1 MTRGYFFLSPGKY
14 TPNLILFSTSTT
26 AKNSC
31 KRNHLQLVNKGAL
44 LARRAIRISVD
55 GGHQSYNANPDN
67 FASSRR
73 HQAMILRLRLC
84 VVKPDPENNRKRFEL
99 CAYPHL
105 VGAVRNSLTMKNSD
119 ASVPSRKAQGVF
131 YQASGSFLGRLP
143 GLSPLNIEDIQ
154 NRALRCG
161 CASTS
166 GDCLCQQPFQL
177 A

>member
-1 MTRGYFFLSPGKY
+1 MTCGYIFEPGK
-14 TPNLILFSTSTT
+14 IH
-26 AKNSC
+26 AKFDFVLHQHYGKKQR
-31 KRNHLQLVNKGAL
+31 KRNRLQLVNKGAL
-44 LARRAIRISVD
+44 LARRAIRIKVD

-84 VVKPDPENNRKRFEL
+84 VVKPDPENNRMRFEL
-99 CAYPHL
+99 CAYLRL
-105 VGAVRNSLTMKNSD
+105 VGAVRNSLTMKSSD
-119 ASVPSRKAQGVF
+119 ASVSSRKAQGVF
-131 YQASGSFLGRLP
+131 YQVSGSFLGRRP
-143 GLSPLNIEDIQ
+143 GFSPLNIEDIQ